1 MKVIKRELE
10 SIAKSLKALTKKTES
25 IAQKLAKMEAAA
37 AKKSKAKAPARAAK
51 KPAAAKGKKAAP
63 SKVKKVTA
71 TDAVFAVIKRSR
83 KGVNTA
89 TLKDKT
95 GFNET
100 KVRNV
105 IFRLKKQGKIKT
117 KTKGVY
123 ISA

>member
-10 SIAKSLKALTKKTES
+10 SIAKNLKALTKKVES
-25 IAQKLAKMEAAA
+25 IAQKLAKMEAAT
-37 AKKSKAKAPARAAK
+37 AKKAKAPVRAAK
-51 KPAAAKGKKAAP
+51 KPAAKAKKIVRSKA
-63 SKVKKVTA
+63 KKVIA
-71 TDAVFAVIKRSR
+71 TDAVFAVIRRSR

-89 TLKDKT
+89 TLKEKT

-105 IFRLKKQGKIKT
+105 IFRLKKQGKITT

-123 ISA
+123 IAA